1 MNAVTSKNTH
11 CHKDN
16 DSRSSTAEQQSTQ
29 LSDLLKALLEQN
41 GLLNNEEAAAYLGV
55 SPGTL
60 EVWRSTKRYEIS
72 YIKVGRLVKYRKEA
86 LDDFLATQTVG
97 A

>member
-1 MNAVTSKNTH
+1 MAKKHTNKAKAILVDGLSKL
-11 CHKDN
+11 KEPKSSQ
-16 DSRSSTAEQQSTQ
+16 SRLLIQ
-29 LSDLLKALLEQN
+29 LLGN
-41 GLLNNEEAAAYLGV
+41 VGLLTNNQAAAYIGV
-55 SPGTL
+55 TPGTL

-86 LDDFLATQTVG
+86 LDAFLATQTVG

>member
-1 MNAVTSKNTH
+1 MATNYTFKAKAILAEGLGTLKEPTS
-11 CHKDN
+11 
-16 DSRSSTAEQQSTQ
+16 SQSKLLLQ
-29 LSDLLKALLEQN
+29 LLGN
-41 GLLNNEEAAAYLGV
+41 VGLLTNDQAAAYLGV
-55 SPGTL
+55 TPGTL